1 MPPLRSPFDLAARVL
16 AIAYAAFLVVWLAVQ
31 PLPPL
36 QDYMA
41 WAYQGWLGAAL
52 LHGSPALAARFA
64 VVHYP
69 VPNVLSQAAL
79 IALDLGMGAALAAK
93 LWIGALITVF
103 AAACL
108 WGARA
113 LPAGQRGAAALLLFL
128 CFAVNSAFWDGYS
141 NYQFSI
147 LVFLCAV
154 LLRDRLTVWTT
165 GLAGLLLF
173 SCHASTFFAFVVFV
187 AADAALDRK
196 RRARLVGLAPALLLL
211 AWYTLARRTP
221 SVGQGDAAPLYGG
234 LVHHLAYKAYT
245 LSKIGPFHNLVD
257 HANRSF
263 RDRSPLLYRAGV
275 GLNVLFALGFAGL
288 LATAFARG
296 KKAFADPLLLTASV
310 LLTLFLLAP
319 NKSVG
324 VVNPGERLL
333 YPALL
338 LCFLSLRALPLGS
351 LLAAGGA
358 AGALLTAAQLL
369 TFSTAGVNTPSVV
382 PLSGRMAYA
391 DRYGL
396 YDSRLYEFD
405 VYRVF
410 LRDPRAGQAPALGF
424 DTSLLVDR

>member
-1 MPPLRSPFDLAARVL
+1 MLG
-16 AIAYAAFLVVWLAVQ
+16 YAALLIAWFAAQ

-79 IALDLGMGAALAAK
+79 TFMNLGIGAALAAK
-93 LWIGALITVF
+93 LWIGALVAAF

-108 WGARA
+108 FTARGF
-113 LPAGQRGAAALLLFL
+113 PAGQRGPAALLVFL
-128 CFAVNSAFWDGYS
+128 CFGVNSAFWDGYV
-141 NYQFSI
+141 NYQLSV

-154 LLRDRLTVWTT
+154 LLRERLSVWGT

-173 SCHASTFFAFVVFV
+173 ACHASTFFAFVLFM
-187 AADAALDRK
+187 AAEAVLNPRH
-196 RRARLVGLAPALLLL
+196 RARLLGLAPALLLL
-211 AWYTLARRTP
+211 AWYSLARRTP
-221 SVGQGDAAPLYGG
+221 LVGQGDATPLYSG

-245 LSKIGPFHNLVD
+245 LSKFGPFHNLVD
-257 HANRSF
+257 HADISF
-263 RDRSPLLYRAGV
+263 RGRAPGLYRAGV
-275 GLNVLFALGFAGL
+275 GLNLLFALGFAGL

-296 KKAFADPLLLTASV
+296 RQALRDPLLLAAVV
-310 LLTLFLLAP
+310 LLLFFAAMP
-319 NKSVG
+319 NKGAG

-333 YPALL
+333 TPALL
-338 LCFLSLRALPLGS
+338 LCFLSLRSLPFGS
-351 LLAAGGA
+351 WLAGCGA
-358 AGALLTAAQLL
+358 AGALLTAGQLL
-369 TFSTAGVNTPSVV
+369 TLRTAGPGAPALVPPPSK
-382 PLSGRMAYA
+382 LSYA
-391 DRYGL
+391 DRHGL

-410 LRDPRAGQAPALGF
+410 LHDPHEAQAPPLGF
-424 DTSLLVDR
+424 DTSLLVDRE